1 MTNTLIQAL
10 VKRTCYTI
18 SPDKYLID
26 VIKKLADNKIGA
38 LPVVNSNGFL
48 EGIISERDIIKEI
61 HLHRKMETRKVE
73 EAMTK
78 KIITCS
84 LQARANE
91 IMELMTANKIRH
103 IPIVNDKELLGMVS
117 IGDVVSRLLT
127 KYKSEADLLKNYI
140 NS

>member
-1 MTNTLIQAL
+1 
-10 VKRTCYTI
+10 
-18 SPDKYLID
+18 
-26 VIKKLADNKIGA
+26 
-38 LPVVNSNGFL
+38 
-48 EGIISERDIIKEI
+48 
-61 HLHRKMETRKVE
+61 
-73 EAMTK
+73 MTK